1 MRRSADQEADYRNY
15 KQLQADNVG
24 GDGGMTKIHRVKKF
38 KKTIL
43 ESNPDLSSRKNI
55 GIESVEFHIV
65 TLRVSWKTRVTKSVR
80 LTDRHSD
87 LLLFARPRL

>member
-1 MRRSADQEADYRNY
+1 MRRSADQEADYRHY
-15 KQLQADNVG
+15 KLLQADNVG

-43 ESNPDLSSRKNI
+43 DLSSRKNI

-87 LLLFARPRL
+87 LLFFARPRL